1 MKKKYIISVG
11 VLGLAAYISTLIKN
25 RKKQPTMSVMTSSAP
40 NVQVV
45 EQEPV
50 VLEINDSNYQNYFD
64 DSQRAYPKLMIPAG
78 VDVIHIS
85 TTNKLRFCLIVPQD
99 EMDSDITNGKR
110 ITLMGNYSVY
120 PSSSGYGINSYYYTY
135 ETVNYEEAQ
144 RSNAFE
150 DFIFWSGTWYSRFY
164 V

>member
-1 MKKKYIISVG
+1 MLPEHGDYQYYAFIS
-11 VLGLAAYISTLIKN
+11 YN
-25 RKKQPTMSVMTSSAP
+25 R
-40 NVQVV
+40 
-45 EQEPV
+45 
-50 VLEINDSNYQNYFD
+50 NDVDEARELHEFIEDFSKIYKNYQNYFD
-64 DSQRAYPKLMIPAG
+64 DLQRAYPKLMIPAG

-110 ITLMGNYSVY
+110 ITLMGKYSVY

-144 RSNAFE
+144 RTNAFE

>member
-11 VLGLAAYISTLIKN
+11 VLGLAAYISTLIKK
-25 RKKQPTMSVMTSSAP
+25 RKQQAGDSSVMTTAP
-40 NVQVV
+40 TVQTVDSDAM
-45 EQEPV
+45 
-50 VLEINDSNYQNYFD
+50 VLEINDSNYQDYFD
-64 DSQRAYPKLMIPAG
+64 ESKRAYPKLLLPAG

-85 TTNKLRFCLIVPQD
+85 TTSKLRFCMIAPQD
-99 EMDSDITNGKR
+99 EASDISNGKR

-120 PSSSGYGINSYYYTY
+120 PSSYGYGINSYYYTY

-144 RSNAFE
+144 RTNAFE